1 MPIPANYPDEKL
13 LAEIRQLH
21 GTISAQIRALA
32 KAGWPTARIAEALS
46 IRYQHAYNV
55 LHDAKKHVEVIENS
69 LKAAGVNQSD
79 ISKIA
84 KITEVVKVV
93 ENATAQRTAIRECD
107 FQYLQDALVKAPHAN
122 KKPVNLSINTK
133 LLAAAKLLNINL
145 SETLENSLTTLL
157 SQQAQE
163 LWQAENSA
171 AIEAHNQFV
180 ERNGLWSDG
189 LRQF

>member
-1 MPIPANYPDEKL
+1 MPIPANYPDAEL

-32 KAGWPTARIAEALS
+32 EAGWPTARIAKALS

-69 LKAAGVNQSD
+69 LKTAGVTLSD

-84 KITEVVKVV
+84 KVV

-107 FQYLQDALVKAPHAN
+107 FQYLQDALVKTPHAN

-133 LLAAAKLLNINL
+133 LLAAAMLSNINL

>member
-32 KAGWPTARIAEALS
+32 EAGWPTARIAEALS

-69 LKAAGVNQSD
+69 LKTAGVTLSD

-84 KITEVVKVV
+84 KVV

-107 FQYLQDALVKAPHAN
+107 FQYLQDALIKAPHAN

>member
-1 MPIPANYPDEKL
+1 MPIPANYPDAEL

-32 KAGWPTARIAEALS
+32 EAGWPTARIAKALS

-69 LKAAGVNQSD
+69 LKTAGVTLSD

-84 KITEVVKVV
+84 KVV

-107 FQYLQDALVKAPHAN
+107 F
-122 KKPVNLSINTK
+122 
-133 LLAAAKLLNINL
+133 
-145 SETLENSLTTLL
+145 
-157 SQQAQE
+157 
-163 LWQAENSA
+163 
-171 AIEAHNQFV
+171 
-180 ERNGLWSDG
+180 
-189 LRQF
+189 